1 MLAARP
7 RITQLLPQTSTT
19 EILGSKRDLL
29 LLANASRKKMATN
42 QQSPVH
48 WSTLLIIYVPAFGLL
63 PLNSH
68 VHTNCP
74 PKNTVLHSK
83 QQQSAK
89 ILHIF
94 HKRISD
100 TAQLCSALLGYR
112 RNLHAMRSFP
122 QWCENFHSFREF
134 AQALYYAIMRTPAPT
149 AHMQRHP
156 VLLAFLGVKA
166 YCSQTGWGSHKRLR
180 KGDSALTPRIA
191 QKDAILH
198 LTRIVP
204 TKGSWP
210 TCFFAGL
217 CLPAAVMV
225 LRVFFC
231 PSAAR

>member
-1 MLAARP
+1 MSIQIVPTQTLRRVVHNSNLQKFYIVLLNAHPIQSSYAVLSLVTEDARP
-7 RITQLLPQTSTT
+7 ASAHSRSDVKIFTLFVNSCKHFVKTFYACPLPS
-19 EILGSKRDLL
+19 D
-29 LLANASRKKMATN
+29 
-42 QQSPVH
+42 
-48 WSTLLIIYVPAFGLL
+48 
-63 PLNSH
+63 SH
-68 VHTNCP
+68 I
-74 PKNTVLHSK
+74 KS
-83 QQQSAK
+83 S
-89 ILHIF
+89 
-94 HKRISD
+94 
-100 TAQLCSALLGYR
+100 
-112 RNLHAMRSFP
+112 
-122 QWCENFHSFREF
+122 
-134 AQALYYAIMRTPAPT
+134 
-149 AHMQRHP
+149 P

-166 YCSQTGWGSHKRLR
+166 YCSQTGWGSHTRLR